1 MSDIKQLAE
10 NLRRHNKWRRGAD
23 SEMDS
28 PKKIGDRKPGIKSK
42 ETRMTNDAQTY
53 SYSECREIWWGE
65 YTSPEEAAAAYFR
78 DGRENSEVWV
88 GLNCVPGHASQY
100 VNADDIRILIEENAG
115 DEVGEAA
122 ENWLC
127 GLTTEDLE
135 ELKTMIGNWLHA
147 KAPPDFY
154 YVKELRKIPRSEL
167 TATEHL
173 QPPKGE

>member
-1 MSDIKQLAE
+1 
-10 NLRRHNKWRRGAD
+10 
-23 SEMDS
+23 
-28 PKKIGDRKPGIKSK
+28 
-42 ETRMTNDAQTY
+42 MTNDSQTY

-78 DGRENSEVWV
+78 DGGENSEVWV

-100 VNADDIRILIEENAG
+100 VKADDICTLIEENAG

-122 ENWLC
+122 NNWLC

-154 YVKELRKIPRSEL
+154 YVKELRQIPRSEL
-167 TATEHL
+167 TATGHL
-173 QPPKGE
+173 QPPKGGDCK